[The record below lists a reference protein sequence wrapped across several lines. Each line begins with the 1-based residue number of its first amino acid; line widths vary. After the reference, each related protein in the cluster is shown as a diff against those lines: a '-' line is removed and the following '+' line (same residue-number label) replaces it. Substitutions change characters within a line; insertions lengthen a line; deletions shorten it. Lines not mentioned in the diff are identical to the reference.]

1 MAELCHFPAELVM
14 RTREL
19 QNIVK
24 VKFLPSLRFRRSN
37 QENVLL
43 VTNSLLQSLLL
54 LTDSTLD
61 DAGYKTYL
69 NSIKESISTEDKV
82 AILRLLQDCDSEA
95 TNNLTTA
102 NFPRNCACGEE
113 LKSGDNFDEMNRM
126 VPSAGDATSS
136 NILEQDFFCLDDLLP
151 LEQPLFS
158 IKTYATTSNE
168 VNFDGSPEYDL
179 EPLRYVPQ
187 KRDIGDNCSS
197 FTKKHSSD

>member
-19 QNIVK
+19 QNVVK
-24 VKFLPSLRFRRSN
+24 IKFLPSLRFRRSN

-61 DAGYKTYL
+61 DTGYKTYL
-69 NSIKESISTEDKV
+69 NSIKESISADDKV

-102 NFPRNCACGEE
+102 NFPTNRVCGEE
-113 LKSGDNFDEMNRM
+113 LKSGDNFDEANR
-126 VPSAGDATSS
+126 VIPSAGDAASS
-136 NILEQDFFCLDDLLP
+136 HIPEQDFFCLDDLLP
-151 LEQPLFS
+151 LEQSSFS

-168 VNFDGSPEYDL
+168 LNFDGSPEDDL
-179 EPLRYVPQ
+179 EPLRCVPQ
-187 KRDIGDNCSS
+187 KRYIGDNTSS